1 MKMRAIY
8 NLLLGA
14 AVITLLQGCI
24 KNDIDYPQIAL
35 SITGMQVEGQ
45 KENAVISEKDRTV
58 TLKLEENVNLRKVHV
73 TKLSVTE
80 GAKST
85 LAPQDII
92 DLTNPYEVILSL
104 YQEYRWKVIAQQDI
118 VRIFKMANQVGLSEI
133 NPDTKVAIANVR
145 KNTKWKELDLL
156 ELKLGPKGTTY
167 NGKTEVPELKWT
179 LYSNYAS
186 AQVKV
191 KYQDFFEENWELR
204 VYRKDKDVE
213 MKRADGWVNVAW
225 LYAEGI
231 EGSDNG
237 FEIRETTT
245 EELIIHILQRMA
257 QPFPLAYRI

>member
-8 NLLLGA
+8 NLLLVA

-85 LAPQDII
+85 LAPLDII

-118 VRIFKMANQVGLSEI
+118 VRIFKMANQG
-133 NPDTKVAIANVR
+133 
-145 KNTKWKELDLL
+145 
-156 ELKLGPKGTTY
+156 
-167 NGKTEVPELKWT
+167 
-179 LYSNYAS
+179 
-186 AQVKV
+186 
-191 KYQDFFEENWELR
+191 
-204 VYRKDKDVE
+204 
-213 MKRADGWVNVAW
+213 
-225 LYAEGI
+225 
-231 EGSDNG
+231 
-237 FEIRETTT
+237 
-245 EELIIHILQRMA
+245 
-257 QPFPLAYRI
+257 

>member
-145 KNTKWKELDLL
+145 KNTKWKEL
-156 ELKLGPKGTTY
+156 TS
-167 NGKTEVPELKWT
+167 W
-179 LYSNYAS
+179 S
-186 AQVKV
+186 
-191 KYQDFFEENWELR
+191 
-204 VYRKDKDVE
+204 
-213 MKRADGWVNVAW
+213 
-225 LYAEGI
+225 
-231 EGSDNG
+231 
-237 FEIRETTT
+237 
-245 EELIIHILQRMA
+245 
-257 QPFPLAYRI
+257 